1 MTLFDVRVFNP
12 NAKRYLHQGISK
24 IYELNKKEKKK
35 FYNERIIKIK
45 HGSFIPLVM
54 SATGEMGRGCKKFYS
69 RLTDM
74 ISRSRGAGYNI
85 TVARIRRKITFLLMQ
100 SIGICLRSSCS
111 IFCSDS
117 WEQSINREIYTSVNL
132 IRMFD
137 FIQ

>member
-1 MTLFDVRVFNP
+1 MQKRWFMQTSQMTLFDVRVFNP
-12 NAKRYLHQGISK
+12 NAKRYLHHGISK

-74 ISRSRGAGYNI
+74 IRRSRGAGYNI
-85 TVARIRRKITFLLMQ
+85 TVARIRRKITFLLM
-100 SIGICLRSSCS
+100 
-111 IFCSDS
+111 
-117 WEQSINREIYTSVNL
+117 
-132 IRMFD
+132 
-137 FIQ
+137 